1 MKQEVRKNKLS
12 VGKTFD
18 KQNKFPLINK
28 LLDKLQLNEGIN
40 THFLCLTHTHK
51 QTQVILWTY
60 RVLWDCLKVI
70 TEDQGY
76 EKKPNNNKKQRYT
89 HT

>member
-18 KQNKFPLINK
+18 KQNKFSLINK

-40 THFLCLTHTHK
+40 TLSLSLTHK
-51 QTQVILWTY
+51 QTQVIL
-60 RVLWDCLKVI
+60 
-70 TEDQGY
+70 
-76 EKKPNNNKKQRYT
+76 
-89 HT
+89 